1 MVPVKIARTKQVKLP
16 ALVSWSWPVSNIDRV
31 REQVLLSKPI
41 TLRASA
47 VCGKEGS
54 SGCTL
59 LGVKSK
65 MPLEKWQPSRESM
78 EQHAFGGDFNVEPC
92 QNTLPGGTVSMV
104 RPERRMQFHSK
115 RILWS

>member
-1 MVPVKIARTKQVKLP
+1 MVMASQQYRQGKRAGTPIQAYDKIHGG
-16 ALVSWSWPVSNIDRV
+16 
-31 REQVLLSKPI
+31 LLSLHNMSI